1 MRADS
6 GFNSAALIELCEEL
20 KIYYVIG
27 LAKNKNLL
35 KRLEQW
41 QPESVKILQHQNDA
55 GNVLAHIGEIH
66 DYQAKGWKE
75 PCRIIVRDYWN
86 DQRREWDV
94 RFIQT
99 NIPKED
105 NQKCSVLWKM

>member
-1 MRADS
+1 M
-6 GFNSAALIELCEEL
+6 
-20 KIYYVIG
+20 
-27 LAKNKNLL
+27 NLL
-35 KRLEQW
+35 KCLEQC

-75 PCRIIVRDYWN
+75 PCRIIVHDYWN

-105 NQKCSVLWKM
+105 NQKCSVLWKL

>member
-1 MRADS
+1 MLRADS

-41 QPESVKILQHQNDA
+41 QPESVKILQNPNDA
-55 GNVLAHIGEIH
+55 GNVLAH
-66 DYQAKGWKE
+66 
-75 PCRIIVRDYWN
+75 
-86 DQRREWDV
+86 
-94 RFIQT
+94 
-99 NIPKED
+99 
-105 NQKCSVLWKM
+105 M